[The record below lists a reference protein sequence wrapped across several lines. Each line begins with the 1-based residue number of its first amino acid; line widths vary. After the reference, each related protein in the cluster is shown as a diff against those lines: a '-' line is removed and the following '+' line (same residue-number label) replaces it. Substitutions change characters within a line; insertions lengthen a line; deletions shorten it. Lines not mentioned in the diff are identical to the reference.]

1 MTFGEC
7 PTLGHLSHFGNSN
20 HQVMEGD
27 VAVTPL
33 SIPVLLTHTLQQC
46 NSLSPTLGPCPAKR
60 FEQRVKNQLHSCTY
74 IREGT
79 LKIS

>member
-20 HQVMEGD
+20 YQVIEGD

-33 SIPVLLTHTLQQC
+33 SIPVLLTHFSNVIRCVPLWAHVPLKGSTSWVQ
-46 NSLSPTLGPCPAKR
+46 
-60 FEQRVKNQLHSCTY
+60 NQLHSCPY
-74 IREGT
+74 VREGT

>member
-7 PTLGHLSHFGNSN
+7 TTLGHLSHFGGN
-20 HQVMEGD
+20 HQVIEGD

-46 NSLSPTLGPCPAKR
+46 DLLSPTLGPCPPKR
-60 FEQRVKNQLHSCTY
+60 FDQRVKNQLHSCPY